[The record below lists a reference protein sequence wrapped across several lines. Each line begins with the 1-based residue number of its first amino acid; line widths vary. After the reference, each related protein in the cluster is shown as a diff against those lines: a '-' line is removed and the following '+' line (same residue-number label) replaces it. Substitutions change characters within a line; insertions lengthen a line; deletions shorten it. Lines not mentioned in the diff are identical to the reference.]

1 MNMRHYSNKKLT
13 LRNSC
18 DVIESVGFNVSI
30 YVDFEYHTECKIED

>member
-1 MNMRHYSNKKLT
+1 MNMRHYSNKK

-30 YVDFEYHTECKIED
+30 YVDFEYHTEYKIED